1 VVGKM
6 PKVIEAIYEDGVFKP
21 LKKLNIKEGSR
32 VIITI
37 EKKREKL
44 RKYLGIL
51 GKMEVEEMERKL
63 EEMLE

>member
-1 VVGKM
+1 M